1 MSTSDLQPDDSTPA
15 AGVSR
20 RTMLS
25 RSASAGLGIVMSG
38 SIPGLLGSAE
48 ARFLR
53 EPGYG
58 PLIVDPAGLLSLPEG
73 FSYKIVSQAG
83 VSDLEGGG
91 KVPQDQDGMASF
103 VRRGGGSVLVC
114 NHEIGGSE
122 PLKVPARAGLT
133 FDTTAGGG
141 TTTIEVDRNGNLVR
155 QYVSLA
161 GTHNNCAGGRTPW
174 ETWITCEETESTLSS
189 GVRHGYNF
197 EVDPFSQASNQD
209 PQPLKAL
216 GRFPHESVAVDP
228 FLGRIYQTEDASKPN
243 GLLYRWTPPLRSL
256 PLRKGSL
263 SRLADDAGRLEAMRA
278 FTSGGALVPDLSVA
292 TVIGTKY
299 RATWVDVPD
308 RDATTTSTRKQ
319 FAVADVTR
327 SRKLEG
333 MWWGD
338 GGAYFVASFARFTDG
353 SAAQHDGQVWFLDPH
368 RNTIELKLRFAYTE
382 NQDDD
387 PDGPDNITV
396 SPYGGVILAEDG
408 EGKQHLVGSTRRGQT
423 FFLARNDLNG
433 SEFAGPT
440 FSRDRRTLFANF
452 QTPGYTF
459 AIKGPFRYQF

>member
-103 VRRGGGSVLVC
+103 VRPGGGSVLVC

-122 PLKVPARAGLT
+122 PHKVPARAGLT
-133 FDTTAGGG
+133 FDAKAGGG

-174 ETWITCEETESTLSS
+174 ETWITCEETETTLT
-189 GVRHGYNF
+189 GGLRHGYNF
-197 EVDPFSQASNQD
+197 EVDPSHRRPTRLPPSRSRRLVAFPTSRSPSTRSSAASTR
-209 PQPLKAL
+209 P
-216 GRFPHESVAVDP
+216 R
-228 FLGRIYQTEDASKPN
+228 
-243 GLLYRWTPPLRSL
+243 TPANPT
-256 PLRKGSL
+256 
-263 SRLADDAGRLEAMRA
+263 ACCTAGRRRCARYRCARA
-278 FTSGGALVPDLSVA
+278 
-292 TVIGTKY
+292 
-299 RATWVDVPD
+299 R
-308 RDATTTSTRKQ
+308 
-319 FAVADVTR
+319 
-327 SRKLEG
+327 
-333 MWWGD
+333 
-338 GGAYFVASFARFTDG
+338 
-353 SAAQHDGQVWFLDPH
+353 
-368 RNTIELKLRFAYTE
+368 
-382 NQDDD
+382 
-387 PDGPDNITV
+387 
-396 SPYGGVILAEDG
+396 
-408 EGKQHLVGSTRRGQT
+408 
-423 FFLARNDLNG
+423 
-433 SEFAGPT
+433 
-440 FSRDRRTLFANF
+440 
-452 QTPGYTF
+452 
-459 AIKGPFRYQF
+459 